1 MYPQEDIRLSGME
14 IRAGYAFWTE
24 DESELHRENRRLE
37 AANEILSEENSLIR
51 AENELKEKKAR
62 LDAQNRVY
70 DRIAAELFPRQKRI
84 ESLLE
89 DYCFGTYHD
98 DRLIAFTMMIA
109 NRISHRNYGTYV
121 GYPEERQK
129 HCVSLEIS
137 LVDRDYREF
146 GLQRLFV
153 SLREEIAKAHG
164 AKEALVTIAPG
175 NDYSLHNLLNSGYQI
190 MDTRPLYEGAVRHIL
205 SKQL

>member
-1 MYPQEDIRLSGME
+1 MTGFPKKITLSRHSGQTMDFEIRRCAESDLEDILDLQLKVYNDLCDPGL
-14 IRAGYAFWTE
+14 YALVGEE
-24 DESELHRENRRLE
+24 DIH
-37 AANEILSEENSLIR
+37 
-51 AENELKEKKAR
+51 
-62 LDAQNRVY
+62 
-70 DRIAAELFPRQKRI
+70 

-137 LVDRDYREF
+137 LVDRDYRGF

-175 NDYSLHNLLNSGYQI
+175 NDYSLHNLLESGYQI